1 MTGARDGRGRGPDTG
16 RLVLAALVAGV
27 GFACGGDSD
36 EPAGAGA
43 WQTRRDQ
50 AEGIYNQAP
59 EIESVRLLPA
69 EPASGERVRA
79 VVRASDRDGD
89 PVELSFEWRVGGWEL
104 DEQGGEIDVPEAR
117 PGETIEVSV
126 RASDGKDT
134 TDESVASVRV
144 RNSRPVVTGV
154 GLEPADRV
162 ARGEPVTARAAARD
176 PDGDDVEIRFEW
188 LVNGDVVADG
198 DVFDTAELSAGD
210 EIRVRAVPRDARDEG
225 DAVESRVVTVG
236 SAGPRIVS
244 QPGGFSEDGSFRYQ
258 VEAEDPEA
266 EGMLRYSLR
275 KGPAGMLL
283 NPVTGELTW
292 RPSTAQAGA
301 HQVALVVE
309 DVRGVRA
316 VQEFELEVRVGAP
329 PAAPAH

>member
-1 MTGARDGRGRGPDTG
+1 MAGAGRGPRSRTGG
-16 RLVLAALVAGV
+16 RLVAAALLTGV
-27 GFACGGDSD
+27 GLACGGDS
-36 EPAGAGA
+36 EEAPSAGA
-43 WQTRRDQ
+43 WQAPGGQ
-50 AEGIYNQAP
+50 AEGVYNQAP

-89 PVELSFEWRVGGWEL
+89 RVELSFEWRVGGWEL

-117 PGETIEVSV
+117 PGQTIEVSV

-134 TDESVASVRV
+134 SDESVASVRV
-144 RNSRPVVTGV
+144 RNARPVVTGV
-154 GLEPADRV
+154 TTEPRASV
-162 ARGEPVTARAAARD
+162 PRGEPVQARAAARD
-176 PDGDDVEIRFEW
+176 PDGNEVELRFEW
-188 LVNGDVVADG
+188 LVNGKPVADG
-198 DVFDTAELSAGD
+198 EVFDTAELSAGD

-225 DAVESRVVTVG
+225 DAVESGVVTVVG
-236 SAGPRIVS
+236 AGPRIAS
-244 QPGGFSEDGSFRYQ
+244 QPGGFSEDGTFRYQ
-258 VEAEDPEA
+258 VEAEDPE
-266 EGMLRYSLR
+266 GGGTLRYSLR
-275 KGPAGMLL
+275 KGPTGMLM

-292 RPSTAQAGA
+292 RPSTAQAGSHA
-301 HQVALVVE
+301 VALVVE